1 MATITKERE
10 VATTIIKERELATTT
25 NTTKERVSTLEERY
39 KHLATKADLNAIET
53 RLMKWLFGMMLGV
66 IALATTIVS
75 AVARLL
81 N

>member
-1 MATITKERE
+1 MATITKECE
-10 VATTIIKERELATTT
+10 MATTITKEREMVT
-25 NTTKERVSTLEERY
+25 TTKERVSTLEEHY

-53 RLMKWLFGMMLGV
+53 RLMKWLFGMMFGGMAAV
-66 IALATTIVS
+66 AAIVS